1 MSRFAKSLVVVV
13 AVALAARAS
22 AQTFPAAGAYVPF
35 TCGAGPMTD
44 AANDT
49 PNAAGPLDL
58 VGTNPA
64 PVAFH
69 AADAQFVYLRLRLAA
84 SPLSGNALVA
94 GAWGYEIDLDGD
106 RNTYELLISVSGN
119 AVAIYRHPT
128 TAVVD
133 DPADPAVTPP
143 AFSYAFATHAAS
155 SAAGSGVGGGND
167 AFLDIAVPWS
177 DLASVGIARDT
188 PVYVWAGSSTV
199 PNALD
204 LDLACFGG
212 VGGRLGSID
221 VGRTTPDPNAGGGGT
236 GGTGG
241 GGAGGTGGTGGT
253 GGRTLEGG
261 LGCAVSPLGTALPP
275 LFLLFAVVAA
285 IGVRRYFRSSR

>member
-1 MSRFAKSLVVVV
+1 MVARSLVVVV
-13 AVALAARAS
+13 GVALAARAS
-22 AQTFPAAGAYVPF
+22 AQTFPADGAYVPF
-35 TCGAGPMTD
+35 RCGAMPMTD
-44 AANDT
+44 AAGDT
-49 PNAAGPLDL
+49 PNATGALDL
-58 VGTNPA
+58 VGTNA
-64 PVAFH
+64 SPVAFH
-69 AADAQFVYLRLRLAA
+69 AADAQFVYLRLRVAATPLA
-84 SPLSGNALVA
+84 GGALVA

-106 RNTYELLISVSGN
+106 RRTYEVLISVSGN
-119 AVAIYRHPT
+119 AVGIYRHPT
-128 TAVVD
+128 TAVLD

-155 SAAGSGVGGGND
+155 SAAGSAIGGGND

-188 PVYVWAGSSTV
+188 PVYVWVGTSTM
-199 PNALD
+199 ADRLD

-212 VGGRLGSID
+212 AGGHLSGID
-221 VGRTTPDPNAGGGGT
+221 VGVTTPDPNASGGGT

-241 GGAGGTGGTGGT
+241 GGAGGNGGN

-261 LGCAVSPLGTALPP
+261 LGCTVSPLGAALPS
-275 LFLLFAVVAA
+275 LFLLLVVVAA